1 MSLERFTE
9 LYLDYRNNFITVEA
23 FAQHHGLSLAT
34 ANSIITLGRAISALH
49 EGV

>member
-34 ANSIITLGRAISALH
+34 ADSIVQIGRMIGALK
-49 EGV
+49 EGI